1 MPLIPWGSLARGRP
15 GAQGYPERYFAE
27 ATSPGKSLK
36 DFIQI
41 KPNSGKLS
49 KQFPKVSQCPQRP
62 GEVASYP
69 VSRKHRGLAL
79 PTLAGFPGTLPVSP
93 ESLQRPSWAPR
104 RAGWGQNPPP
114 RQSHE
119 PDGLATSRRPQPGHF
134 SPQHTSLPCADTFRN
149 PCWQACFQAENLDM
163 SRISGI
169 PGGFIAQQLGR
180 VWVADPDPA
189 PALTRPPALALV
201 SLLWPHSHI

>member
-1 MPLIPWGSLARGRP
+1 MFLFLLSQKKGMYMPPIPWESLARGRP
-15 GAQGYPERYFAE
+15 GAQGYPERYFAVFPRE
-27 ATSPGKSLK
+27 DSLK

-79 PTLAGFPGTLPVSP
+79 PTLAGFPGTLPASP
-93 ESLQRPSWAPR
+93 ESLQRPSCAPR
-104 RAGWGQNPPP
+104 RAGLGQNPLP

-134 SPQHTSLPCADTFRN
+134 SPQCTSLPCADTF
-149 PCWQACFQAENLDM
+149 
-163 SRISGI
+163 
-169 PGGFIAQQLGR
+169 
-180 VWVADPDPA
+180 
-189 PALTRPPALALV
+189 
-201 SLLWPHSHI
+201 